1 VFDVQ
6 QTTTGNWAVVAAGTR
21 ALVVEAQDAPA
32 LRALASA
39 VASGFAATLE
49 ALAADGFARTPS
61 FGLIDGGAGRAMI
74 AVRGPVVATVRTA
87 AGERRIDAEGVS
99 TWVEQQVAE
108 ATAVALAVEPADAA
122 DARRPALPLA
132 DGIVWGTAV
141 SWAGTVASAAPAV
154 VQEQKRAPI
163 TAPVAVEVQADE
175 PQQVEPQRVEPQP
188 VEPQL
193 AQPEPALP
201 DPVHPEQVDAV
212 ADETRIPDTTVS
224 EATIA
229 QPTDTDAGTDPDADG
244 DATGYDHLFGATMV
258 RSVEDA
264 AVRQADEAEPARI
277 DLPRFIT
284 DSAPARPSAEAGD
297 HDGLTIMSGSLGG
310 LLGGRQSE
318 QEHERDN
325 EHEQLPVAPSPRFFV
340 DLADG
345 RREYLEP
352 PIVVGRAPVAST
364 TARGPAPRP
373 VTVDSA
379 ERDISRSHT
388 TIAVEGDTV
397 VVTDLHSRNGTM
409 IVLPGKQPQKLR
421 SGEPTAVIAG
431 TVVDLGSGVTLT
443 VGEDA

>member
-1 VFDVQ
+1 MFDVQ
-6 QTTTGNWAVVAAGTR
+6 QTTAGDWAVVAAGAR
-21 ALVVEAQDAPA
+21 ALIVEGQDATA
-32 LRALASA
+32 LRGLAAA
-39 VASGFAATLE
+39 VSSGFAETLE

-61 FGLIDGGAGRAMI
+61 FGLIEGAAGRAMI
-74 AVRGPVVATVRTA
+74 AVRGPVTATVHTHE
-87 AGERRIDAEGVS
+87 GERSIDADGVS
-99 TWVEQQVAE
+99 TWLEQQVAE
-108 ATAVALAVEPADAA
+108 ATSVTLAVTGLADGAA
-122 DARRPALPLA
+122 SARPALPLA
-132 DGIVWGTAV
+132 DGIVWAAGVSWGGQTAV
-141 SWAGTVASAAPAV
+141 QAAAPVAAP
-154 VQEQKRAPI
+154 EAKRAPI
-163 TAPVAVEVQADE
+163 TAPVLVEAPADPE
-175 PQQVEPQRVEPQP
+175 Q
-188 VEPQL
+188 
-193 AQPEPALP
+193 QPEPE
-201 DPVHPEQVDAV
+201 PVLVPQAEPEIEAG
-212 ADETRIPDTTVS
+212 ETRIPDATLS
-224 EATIA
+224 EVTHA
-229 QPTDTDAGTDPDADG
+229 DAAEP
-244 DATGYDHLFGATMV
+244 DATGYDHLFGATMM

-264 AVRQADEAEPARI
+264 AVRPAEEAEPARI

-297 HDGLTIMSGSLGG
+297 HDGLTIMSGSLDG
-310 LLGGRQSE
+310 LRAQDSAQHTAADGAQDE
-318 QEHERDN
+318 Q
-325 EHEQLPVAPSPRFFV
+325 PPAAPSPRFFV

-409 IVLPGKQPQKLR
+409 IVLPGKPPQKLR

>member
-1 VFDVQ
+1 MFDVQ
-6 QTTTGNWAVVAAGTR
+6 QTTTGDWAVVAAGTR
-21 ALVVEAQDAPA
+21 ALVVEAQDASA
-32 LRALASA
+32 LRKLAPA
-39 VASGFAATLE
+39 VASGFPETLE

-74 AVRGPVVATVRTA
+74 AVRGPVVATVQTT

-108 ATAVALAVEPADAA
+108 ATAVALAVDAGHAA
-122 DARRPALPLA
+122 DAGGTARPALPLA
-132 DGIVWGTAV
+132 EGIVWGTAV
-141 SWAGTVASAAPAV
+141 SWTGSVGAAAPVV
-154 VQEQKRAPI
+154 VQEQKRAPV
-163 TAPVAVEVQADE
+163 TAPVEVEV
-175 PQQVEPQRVEPQP
+175 
-188 VEPQL
+188 
-193 AQPEPALP
+193 
-201 DPVHPEQVDAV
+201 QVDAV
-212 ADETRIPDTTVS
+212 GDETRIPDTTVN

-229 QPTDTDAGTDPDADG
+229 QPADTDLDAALNAPANPDADA

-264 AVRQADEAEPARI
+264 AVRPAEEAEPARI

-310 LLGGRQSE
+310 LRDRDGRQSDQE
-318 QEHERDN
+318 Q
-325 EHEQLPVAPSPRFFV
+325 EHEQLPIAPSPRFFV

-364 TARGPAPRP
+364 TARGPVPRP

>member
-1 VFDVQ
+1 MFDVQ
-6 QTTTGNWAVVAAGTR
+6 QTTTGDWAVVAAGTR
-21 ALVVEAQDAPA
+21 ALVVEAQNASS
-32 LRALASA
+32 LRTLASA

-74 AVRGPVVATVRTA
+74 AVRGPVVATVQTA
-87 AGERRIDAEGVS
+87 AGERRIDADGVS

-108 ATAVALAVEPADAA
+108 ATAVLLAVEAGAAADAREA
-122 DARRPALPLA
+122 ADARDARRPALPLA
-132 DGIVWGTAV
+132 EGIVWGTAV
-141 SWAGTVASAAPAV
+141 SWAGDVGSAAPAV
-154 VQEQKRAPI
+154 AQERKRAPI
-163 TAPVAVEVQADE
+163 TAPVAVE
-175 PQQVEPQRVEPQP
+175 PQP
-188 VEPQL
+188 VEP
-193 AQPEPALP
+193 E
-201 DPVHPEQVDAV
+201 PVHPEPVDAV

-229 QPTDTDAGTDPDADG
+229 QPADQDQDPDTDPDADA
-244 DATGYDHLFGATMV
+244 DANGYDHLFGATMV

-264 AVRQADEAEPARI
+264 AVRPADEAEPARI

-310 LLGGRQSE
+310 LRDRDGR
-318 QEHERDN
+318 HGD
-325 EHEQLPVAPSPRFFV
+325 HEQDQAHEQPPVATSPRFFV

>member
-1 VFDVQ
+1 MFDVQ
-6 QTTTGNWAVVAAGTR
+6 QTTAGDWAVVAAGGR
-21 ALVVEAQDAPA
+21 ALIVEGQDSAA
-32 LRALASA
+32 LRGLAAA
-39 VASGFAATLE
+39 VSTGFAETLE

-61 FGLIDGGAGRAMI
+61 FGLIEGAAGRAMI
-74 AVRGPVVATVRTA
+74 AVRGPVTATVRTHD
-87 AGERRIDAEGVS
+87 GERSIDADGVS
-99 TWVEQQVAE
+99 TWLEQQVAE
-108 ATAVALAVEPADAA
+108 ATAVTLAVTGMADGAA
-122 DARRPALPLA
+122 SARPALPLA
-132 DGIVWGTAV
+132 DGIVWA
-141 SWAGTVASAAPAV
+141 AGVTWGGSSPEQAV
-154 VQEQKRAPI
+154 VPVVAPEAKRAPI
-163 TAPVAVEVQADE
+163 TAPVQVEAAVEQE
-175 PQQVEPQRVEPQP
+175 PEPEPVLVPEPLPVLVPEQQVEPEA
-188 VEPQL
+188 E
-193 AQPEPALP
+193 AG
-201 DPVHPEQVDAV
+201 
-212 ADETRIPDTTVS
+212 ETRIPDATLSEVS
-224 EATIA
+224 HADPAEA
-229 QPTDTDAGTDPDADG
+229 
-244 DATGYDHLFGATMV
+244 DATGYDHLFGATMM

-264 AVRQADEAEPARI
+264 AVRPAEEAEPPRI

-297 HDGLTIMSGSLGG
+297 HDGLTIMSGSLDG
-310 LLGGRQSE
+310 LRANDRAHDSAHDDAQ
-318 QEHERDN
+318 Q
-325 EHEQLPVAPSPRFFV
+325 PPAAPSPRFFV

-364 TARGPAPRP
+364 TVRGPAPRP

-409 IVLPGKQPQKLR
+409 IVLPGKPPQKLR

>member
-1 VFDVQ
+1 MFDVQ
-6 QTTTGNWAVVAAGTR
+6 QTTAGDWAVVAAGAR
-21 ALVVEAQDAPA
+21 ALIVEGQDATA
-32 LRALASA
+32 LRGLAAA
-39 VASGFAATLE
+39 VSSGFAETLE

-61 FGLIDGGAGRAMI
+61 FGLIEGATGRAMI
-74 AVRGPVVATVRTA
+74 AVRGPVTATVHTHE
-87 AGERRIDAEGVS
+87 GERSIDADGVS
-99 TWVEQQVAE
+99 TWLEQQVAE
-108 ATAVALAVEPADAA
+108 ATSVTLAVTGMADGAA
-122 DARRPALPLA
+122 SRPALPLA
-132 DGIVWGTAV
+132 DGIVWAAGV
-141 SWAGTVASAAPAV
+141 SWGGQTAAQAAVPVAAPEA
-154 VQEQKRAPI
+154 KRAPI
-163 TAPVAVEVQADE
+163 TAPVLVEAPAE
-175 PQQVEPQRVEPQP
+175 PEQ
-188 VEPQL
+188 
-193 AQPEPALP
+193 QPEPE
-201 DPVHPEQVDAV
+201 PVLVPQAEPEVEAG
-212 ADETRIPDTTVS
+212 ETRIPDATLS
-224 EATIA
+224 EVTH
-229 QPTDTDAGTDPDADG
+229 TDAAEA
-244 DATGYDHLFGATMV
+244 DATGYDHLFGATMM

-264 AVRQADEAEPARI
+264 AVRPAEEAEPARI

-297 HDGLTIMSGSLGG
+297 HDGLTIMSGSLDG
-310 LLGGRQSE
+310 LRAQDSAQHTAADGAQDA
-318 QEHERDN
+318 Q
-325 EHEQLPVAPSPRFFV
+325 PPAAPSPRFFV

-409 IVLPGKQPQKLR
+409 IVLPGKPPQKLR

>member
-1 VFDVQ
+1 MFDVQ
-6 QTTTGNWAVVAAGTR
+6 QTTAGDWAVVAAGAR
-21 ALVVEAQDAPA
+21 ALIVEGQDAAA
-32 LRALASA
+32 LRSLAAA
-39 VASGFAATLE
+39 VSSGFAETLE

-61 FGLIDGGAGRAMI
+61 FGLIEGAAGRAMI
-74 AVRGPVVATVRTA
+74 AVRGPVTATVRTHD
-87 AGERRIDAEGVS
+87 GERSIDADGVS
-99 TWVEQQVAE
+99 TWLEQQVAE
-108 ATAVALAVEPADAA
+108 ATAVTLAVTGMADGAA
-122 DARRPALPLA
+122 SARPALPLA
-132 DGIVWGTAV
+132 DGIVWAAGV
-141 SWAGTVASAAPAV
+141 SWGGTSAAQAV
-154 VQEQKRAPI
+154 VPVVAPEAKRAPI
-163 TAPVAVEVQADE
+163 TAPVQVEAAVE
-175 PQQVEPQRVEPQP
+175 
-188 VEPQL
+188 
-193 AQPEPALP
+193 PEPEPLAEPEAEPVPVTAP
-201 DPVHPEQVDAV
+201 DHAESEVEAG
-212 ADETRIPDTTVS
+212 ETRIPDATLS
-224 EATIA
+224 EVTH
-229 QPTDTDAGTDPDADG
+229 TDAAEA
-244 DATGYDHLFGATMV
+244 DATGYDHLFGATMM

-264 AVRQADEAEPARI
+264 AVRPAEEAEPARI

-297 HDGLTIMSGSLGG
+297 HDGLTIMSGSLDG
-310 LLGGRQSE
+310 LRANDRAKDGADDDAQ
-318 QEHERDN
+318 Q
-325 EHEQLPVAPSPRFFV
+325 PPAAPSPRFFV

-409 IVLPGKQPQKLR
+409 IVLPGKPPQKLR

>member
-1 VFDVQ
+1 MIAADARALLVEGGDAAALRRF
-6 QTTTGNWAVVAAGTR
+6 APAVAAG
-21 ALVVEAQDAPA
+21 
-32 LRALASA
+32 
-39 VASGFAATLE
+39 FAETLE

-61 FGLIDGGAGRAMI
+61 FGLVEGGPGRAMI
-74 AVRGPVVATVRTA
+74 AVRGPVA
-87 AGERRIDAEGVS
+87 AAVQTLSGERSIDADGVS
-99 TWVEQQVAE
+99 TWLEQQVTE
-108 ATAVALAVEPADAA
+108 ATAVALTVTGVDAVLPS
-122 DARRPALPLA
+122 LPLVN
-132 DGIVWGTAV
+132 GIVWAASV
-141 SWAGTVASAAPAV
+141 RWAAGAEAPAAV
-154 VQEQKRAPI
+154 APAPAREPRTAPI
-163 TAPVAVEVQADE
+163 TAPVAVEETAVQEAPAAAASSPAADPA
-175 PQQVEPQRVEPQP
+175 PQ
-188 VEPQL
+188 
-193 AQPEPALP
+193 EPA
-201 DPVHPEQVDAV
+201 DAV
-212 ADETRIPDTTVS
+212 AGETRIPDTTVVA

-229 QPTDTDAGTDPDADG
+229 DAADS
-244 DATGYDHLFGATMV
+244 TGYDHLFGATMV

-264 AVRQADEAEPARI
+264 AVRPAAEDEPAARI
-277 DLPRFIT
+277 DLPHFIT
-284 DSAPARPSAEAGD
+284 DSSPARASAEAGD
-297 HDGLTIMSGSLGG
+297 HDGLTIMSGSLSG
-310 LLGGRQSE
+310 LGVHRSSQAAQGDEQSAAVAT
-318 QEHERDN
+318 
-325 EHEQLPVAPSPRFFV
+325 VAPPRFYV